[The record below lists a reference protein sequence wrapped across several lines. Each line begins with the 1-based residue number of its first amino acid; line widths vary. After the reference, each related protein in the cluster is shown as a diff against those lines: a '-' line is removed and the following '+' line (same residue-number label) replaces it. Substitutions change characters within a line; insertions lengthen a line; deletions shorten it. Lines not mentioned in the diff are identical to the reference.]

1 MNLKENR
8 DGQMYGVA
16 MHVRLLTQAAAP
28 SGLVELMDFM
38 LVDMYVC
45 VCCVQCVHENSGTH
59 TEEPMALTC
68 FPHSPLY
75 KIALV
80 LLQYRRN
87 KS

>member
-16 MHVRLLTQAAAP
+16 LHVRLLTQAAAP

-45 VCCVQCVHENSGTH
+45 VW
-59 TEEPMALTC
+59 
-68 FPHSPLY
+68 
-75 KIALV
+75 
-80 LLQYRRN
+80 
-87 KS
+87 